1 MTARPFPLHSELP
14 FFVRGRRNAYSVGG
28 AGASLFFMAGTGAF
42 LLLLVSALGL
52 VLLFVAISRPNKLW
66 GPSGAQIEK
75 Y

>member
-1 MTARPFPLHSELP
+1 MLILLAVLVLLF
-14 FFVRGRRNAYSVGG
+14 
-28 AGASLFFMAGTGAF
+28 FFMAGTGAF